1 MAYQPHLQSAQWAR
15 LTAICKENG
24 RNWPFFEVL
33 AGGNLDFHPY
43 ILGMSKTAKSQTPE
57 QIARAEKQR
66 VARIEGDKALADF
79 EREAIAVRKN
89 MERLRA
95 LRLAKEAEEAEN
107 APPVVK
113 KTKAAKAVKDTRTKA
128 QKLSDFLATQR
139 EAGRGT

>member
-1 MAYQPHLQSAQWAR
+1 LSKNR
-15 LTAICKENG
+15 LKRAIF
-24 RNWPFFEVL
+24 RAL
-33 AGGNLDFHPY
+33 TGGNPHFHPY
-43 ILGMSKTAKSQTPE
+43 IFAMSKTAKPQTPE

-66 VARIEGDKALADF
+66 IARIEGDKALADF
-79 EREAIAVRKN
+79 ERNAIAVRKN

-113 KTKAAKAVKDTRTKA
+113 KTKSKTTKAVKDTRTKA
-128 QKLSDFLATQR
+128 QKLSDFLASQR

>member
-1 MAYQPHLQSAQWAR
+1 
-15 LTAICKENG
+15 
-24 RNWPFFEVL
+24 
-33 AGGNLDFHPY
+33 
-43 ILGMSKTAKSQTPE
+43 MSKTAKPQTPE

-79 EREAIAVRKN
+79 ERNAIAVRKN

-113 KTKAAKAVKDTRTKA
+113 KAKAKTKATKAVKDTRTKA

>member
-1 MAYQPHLQSAQWAR
+1 
-15 LTAICKENG
+15 
-24 RNWPFFEVL
+24 
-33 AGGNLDFHPY
+33 
-43 ILGMSKTAKSQTPE
+43 MSKTAKPQTPE

-66 VARIEGDKALADF
+66 IARIEGDKALADF
-79 EREAIAVRKN
+79 ERNAIAVRKN

-113 KTKAAKAVKDTRTKA
+113 KTKSKTTKAVKDTRTKA
-128 QKLSDFLATQR
+128 QKLSDFLASQR

>member
-1 MAYQPHLQSAQWAR
+1 
-15 LTAICKENG
+15 
-24 RNWPFFEVL
+24 
-33 AGGNLDFHPY
+33 
-43 ILGMSKTAKSQTPE
+43 MSKTAKPQTPE

-79 EREAIAVRKN
+79 ERNAIAVRKN

-95 LRLAKEAEEAEN
+95 LRLAKEAEEAEH

-113 KTKAAKAVKDTRTKA
+113 KTKSKAAKAVKDTRTKA
-128 QKLSDFLATQR
+128 QKLSDFLASQR